1 MNRASGDFIWQG
13 GCVIED
19 LSGRRHPGETGVM
32 RKVMIPGHGR
42 AVATLLMAVMM
53 TGLSR
58 ADDASRPNVVL
69 IMADDLGWSDIGCYG
84 GEIPTPH
91 LDRLAAEGL
100 RFRQFY
106 NNAVCGPT
114 RASLLTGLYCQQ
126 VGHAGHRWN
135 DPKDLSKCALV
146 PELLRDAGYRTAMVG
161 KWQGRDLA
169 VERGFDRFFGPQCQG
184 KISYYDE
191 VADNEFY
198 LDGERWPEE
207 RRGEDF
213 YMTDAFGERA
223 AAFLEE
229 MAGDR
234 GRPFFL
240 YLSWIAP
247 HWPLHAPEE
256 QIAPH
261 RQRYLERG
269 WRDWRI
275 ERVRHQR
282 DSGLTPMGWKPSP
295 RPASIPDWEDDP
307 HRSWQAERMA
317 VYAAQVAAID
327 RGIGRVLAVLE
338 ASGRADDT
346 VVLFL
351 SDNGAAPDGGL
362 RPSTSGFGFSPEN
375 PRPDWR
381 VDGVPVRP
389 GSGPEVM
396 PGPADTFAGYGPAWA
411 NLSNTPLR
419 GQKSSA
425 WEGGIRTPLIVRWPR
440 VIGRERRGG
449 FVDAVGHVIDFQPT
463 FLELAGASYPR
474 EYGEKRHPL
483 PLEGRSLVP
492 LFRSAD
498 AWAERELYWSAPT
511 NQAARAGRWKIVN
524 AKIGGPWQLYDL
536 EADATETTDLA
547 AEHPERVAEL
557 AGRYDAW
564 RLRVG
569 AVTFGT
575 PWRG

>member
-1 MNRASGDFIWQG
+1 MGQCFF
-13 GCVIED
+13 
-19 LSGRRHPGETGVM
+19 TG
-32 RKVMIPGHGR
+32 KGR
-42 AVATLLMAVMM
+42 AVGLVIAVAVSGMVRATW
-53 TGLSR
+53 
-58 ADDASRPNVVL
+58 ADDDPRPNIVL
-69 IMADDLGWSDIGCYG
+69 IMADDLGWSDIGSYG
-84 GEIPTPH
+84 GEISTPH
-91 LDRLAAEGL
+91 LDQLAREGL

-135 DPKDLSKCALV
+135 DPKDLSQCALV
-146 PELLRDAGYRTAMVG
+146 PELLRDAGYRTAMAG

-184 KISYYDE
+184 KISYFDE
-191 VADNEFY
+191 VEDNEFY

-207 RRGEDF
+207 KRGRDF

-223 AAFLEE
+223 AEFLEE

-240 YLSWIAP
+240 YLSWVAP
-247 HWPLHAPEE
+247 HWPLHAPED

-261 RQRYLERG
+261 RRRYLERG

-275 ERVRHQR
+275 ERVKRQR
-282 DSGLTPMGWKPSP
+282 ESGLTPERWTPSP
-295 RPASIPDWEDDP
+295 RPAGIPVWEDDP
-307 HRSWQAERMA
+307 HREWQAERMA

-327 RGIGRVLAVLE
+327 RGIGQVLVSLE
-338 ASGRADDT
+338 ASGRSDDT
-346 VVLFL
+346 VVIFL

-375 PRPDWR
+375 RRSDWR
-381 VDGVPVRP
+381 VDGVPIRP

-419 GQKSSA
+419 GPKSSA
-425 WEGGIRTPLIVRWPR
+425 WEGGIRTPLIVRWRR
-440 VIGRERRGG
+440 VIEEDRRGG
-449 FVDAVGHVIDFQPT
+449 FSDAVGHVIDFQPT
-463 FLELAGASYPR
+463 FLDLAGASYP
-474 EYGEKRHPL
+474 EQYGEGRRPL

-492 LFRSAD
+492 VWRGTAD
-498 AWAERELYWSAPT
+498 AESWSARELHWSAPN
-511 NQAARAGRWKIVN
+511 NQATRVGRWKIVN
-524 AKIGGPWQLYDL
+524 ERPGGSWQLFDL

-547 AEHPERVAEL
+547 AKHPDRVTEL
-557 AGRYDAW
+557 TGKFEAW
-564 RLRVG
+564 RRRVG
-569 AVTFGT
+569 A
-575 PWRG
+575 R